1 MQHELTGR
9 RMSEADDLILRL
21 KKELLRQWVYN
32 YFEHVSW
39 LDQNWETEIFE
50 NKIWPMPE
58 IILEISTKDEVR
70 RLISEFVAK

>member
-1 MQHELTGR
+1 
-9 RMSEADDLILRL
+9 MSEADDLILRL